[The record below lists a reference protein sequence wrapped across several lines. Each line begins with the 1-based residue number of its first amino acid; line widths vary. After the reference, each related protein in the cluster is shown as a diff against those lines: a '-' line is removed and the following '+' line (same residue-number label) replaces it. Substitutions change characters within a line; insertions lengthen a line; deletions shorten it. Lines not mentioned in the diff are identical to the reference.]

1 MPGPIPKRSDIRV
14 RRNKPEANGG
24 VPLTRG
30 TARGFRAFPAP
41 GEHWDESTIR
51 TYNSFQNSGMVDY
64 FEETDIEL
72 IWQACDQ
79 LHTFRQ
85 GRRSAQQYDLI
96 MKWLS
101 NLGATEAERRR
112 MRIEL
117 VSPTDHVE
125 EAPELALVA
134 DFKNNPAIIGG

>member
-1 MPGPIPKRSDIRV
+1 MSGPIPKRSDVRV

-30 TARGFRAFPAP
+30 TARGFRAWPNP
-41 GEHWDESTIR
+41 GADWDESTIR
-51 TYNSFQNSGMVDY
+51 VYNSYQNSGMVDY
-64 FEETDIEL
+64 YEETDIEL

-79 LHTFRQ
+79 LNVFRQ
-85 GRRSAQQYDLI
+85 GRRTSQQFDLV
-96 MKWLS
+96 MKWHS
-101 NLGATEAERRR
+101 ILGATEAERRR

-117 VSPTDHVE
+117 ISATDHVE

-134 DFKNNPAIIGG
+134 EFRNNPAIIGG